1 MTKRC
6 AIATPGAEFQELLSK
21 KQKITCSP
29 TTPSP
34 RTTLGL
40 SSPSASPPAQ
50 QKPEMMKK
58 LMTHGAIATGLKVA
72 GFVNV
77 FRKATSM
84 DFAKALT
91 LEAPDLKVMI
101 DTVKNDMLAK
111 KHAQQHEA
119 VDDAIDQVLRGTQLL
134 EDEPQDPS
142 AAAGAAGQTSDPSA
156 AADAAGQTSA
166 LVLATALSAIK
177 AAATAAGPA
186 AATAGP
192 AAATAERATA
202 AENAEQQETKQP
214 KEGNHDHDDRKKI
227 YADRQAWRRLVK
239 KQRYVSN

>member
-1 MTKRC
+1 M
-6 AIATPGAEFQELLSK
+6 AD
-21 KQKITCSP
+21 
-29 TTPSP
+29 
-34 RTTLGL
+34 
-40 SSPSASPPAQ
+40 
-50 QKPEMMKK
+50 
-58 LMTHGAIATGLKVA
+58 GAIATGLKVVD
-72 GFVNV
+72 FVNV

-101 DTVKNDMLAK
+101 DRVKDDMLAK
-111 KHAQQHEA
+111 KYEQQHEA
-119 VDDAIDQVLRGTQLL
+119 VDDAVDQVLRGTQLL

-142 AAAGAAGQTSDPSA
+142 AAA
-156 AADAAGQTSA
+156 DATGQTSA
-166 LVLATALSAIK
+166 LVLATALCAPK

-214 KEGNHDHDDRKKI
+214 KEGNHDHDDRKKFN
-227 YADRQAWRRLVK
+227 ADRQAWRRLVK
-239 KQRYVSN
+239 QR